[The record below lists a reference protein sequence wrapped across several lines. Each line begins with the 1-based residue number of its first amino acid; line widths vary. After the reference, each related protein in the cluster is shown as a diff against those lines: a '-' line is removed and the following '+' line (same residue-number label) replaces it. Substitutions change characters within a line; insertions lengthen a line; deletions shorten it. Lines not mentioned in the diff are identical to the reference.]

1 MNYVAYAIWA
11 GLLIYFL
18 VKLVASVRI
27 VPPRVALI
35 VERLGKYNKTLLSG
49 FHVLIPFFD
58 KVTFVQDLK
67 EEAIAVPPQDCF
79 THDNVKVEVDGVI
92 YMMVTDPVLASY
104 GVTDFRQASIQLA
117 QTTIRSVMGTL
128 ELDRTFEEREV
139 INQKIVSVLSEVGQ
153 TWGIRVLRYEIK
165 NIVPPVSVKNAM
177 ERQMTA
183 ERERRAVI
191 ARSEGEMQANINN
204 SEGLKAELINKSEG
218 EKQRRINEA
227 EGRASEIAAL
237 ANATAEAIEKIAAA
251 VQEPGGNQAMA
262 LRLTET
268 YLGKLNGIARKDAT
282 VILPADLTR
291 LDEQLAALG
300 LKSQGTQKDSG

>member
-1 MNYVAYAIWA
+1 MNYFDIAIWG
-11 GLLIYFL
+11 GLLVYFL
-18 VKLVASVRI
+18 IKLVQSVRI
-27 VPPRVALI
+27 IPPRVAAI

-49 FHVLIPFFD
+49 FHVLIPFVD
-58 KVTFVQDLK
+58 KVTFIQELK
-67 EEAIAVPPQDCF
+67 EEAISVPPQDCF

-92 YMMVTDPVLASY
+92 YMIVTDPMLASY

-128 ELDRTFEEREV
+128 ELDRTFEEREM
-139 INQKIVSVLSEVGQ
+139 INQKIVGVLSEVGQ

-183 ERERRAVI
+183 ERERRAQI
-191 ARSEGEMQANINN
+191 ARSEGDMQANINN

-218 EKQRRINEA
+218 EKQKRINEA
-227 EGRASEIAAL
+227 EGRASEIEAL
-237 ANATAEAIEKIAAA
+237 AAATAHAIDAVAAA
-251 VQEPGGNQAMA
+251 VTVPGGKEAMA

-268 YLGKLNGIARKDAT
+268 YLDKLSGVARKDAT
-282 VILPADLTR
+282 VILPTDLTR
-291 LDEQLAALG
+291 LDEQLAAIG
-300 LKSQGTQKDSG
+300 LRMGSKTEI

>member
-1 MNYVAYAIWA
+1 MNPFDLVVWG
-11 GLLIYFL
+11 GLLVFFL
-18 VKLVASVRI
+18 YKLVRSVRI
-27 VPPRVALI
+27 IPPRVAAI
-35 VERLGKYNKTLLSG
+35 VERLGKYRTTLLSG
-49 FHVLIPFFD
+49 FHVLIPFID
-58 KVTFVQDLK
+58 KVTFIQELK
-67 EEAIAVPPQDCF
+67 EEAITVPPQDCF

-92 YMMVTDPVLASY
+92 YMMVMDPVLASY
-104 GVTDFRQASIQLA
+104 GVTDFRLASIQLA

-128 ELDRTFEEREV
+128 DLDRTFEEREV

-183 ERERRAVI
+183 ERERRAQI
-191 ARSEGEMQANINN
+191 ARSEGDMQANINN
-204 SEGLKAELINKSEG
+204 SEGLKTELINKSEG

-227 EGRASEIAAL
+227 EGRAQEIEAL
-237 ANATAEAIEKIAAA
+237 AEATAHAIEA
-251 VQEPGGNQAMA
+251 VASAVREPGGNQAMA

-268 YLGKLNGIARKDAT
+268 YLGKLSGVARRDAT
-282 VILPADLTR
+282 VILPSDLTR

-300 LKSQGTQKDSG
+300 LKTGKSEG